1 MRSIKLQ
8 VSNSTN
14 IPQTKF
20 PSSRVFLMLL
30 TLSVKVTD
38 AWVFECFWQKPNF
51 NEYYQIADIEKIRYS
66 VKHKF

>member
-1 MRSIKLQ
+1 
-8 VSNSTN
+8 
-14 IPQTKF
+14 
-20 PSSRVFLMLL
+20 MLL